1 MYCKKTK
8 QERKHLVM
16 KDKKKTTGNPET
28 EKVNIQEMGSQ
39 NTNPVEAD
47 YSLQNDTFAP
57 GENSYLNEYAG
68 REKEDTNLEERGFSE
83 ELSDGGERDE
93 FAKKQSDRYSGG
105 L

>member
-1 MYCKKTK
+1 M
-8 QERKHLVM
+8 
-16 KDKKKTTGNPET
+16 DKKKTTDRRNPET

-39 NTNPVEAD
+39 NTNPVEED

-57 GENSYLNEYAG
+57 GENRYLNEYPDT
-68 REKEDTNLEERGFSE
+68 EEEDTNTEERAFSE

-93 FAKKQSDRYSGG
+93 IANRQKDRYSGG